1 MAGVLGEINQNLLGL
16 QALARGRQDMDAE
29 RKQLEDQRIA
39 SESLR
44 EYQRTAQEGNP
55 NYEAL
60 SEAALRSPQLASNFL
75 QSVGIA
81 DARRG
86 QDAANYALSAYQN
99 IDNPEEFVRL
109 TQNRINY
116 LQQQG
121 RDPSESVRV
130 LEKYMSGDV
139 ESVRK
144 GTKILA
150 ASLANQGYLDKD
162 IYAST
167 FGAGGGRSMGSTKIL
182 DDGTTIQV
190 TSSGPVVFSPSGEQL
205 TGQAAAD
212 AIRQAN
218 QYGAD
223 IQSARAGG
231 RTSATLDARVAGG
244 GEAQRIESAASEE
257 GKTAVQRRDM
267 WKTQALGA
275 AENIP
280 TLRRAIDLQDQIN
293 TGGGINAIRKAAN
306 YLGVASEDEGE
317 LNSLFG
323 QNILG
328 QLKSTFGGSPT
339 EGEREA
345 LAQAQASFNQT
356 GKINSR
362 LLKNA
367 LKLAEQRVQRGKRAA
382 AADKDQS
389 TIEEIDAA
397 MAITLGDDEGGSG
410 QGVNTP
416 SFSPPAA
423 AQGWSIKPLG
433 Q

>member
-1 MAGVLGEINQNLLGL
+1 MAGIVGGINQNLMGL
-16 QALARGRQDMDAE
+16 QALAAGRQELDQN
-29 RKQLEDQRIA
+29 KKNLEDQRIA
-39 SESLR
+39 AESLR

-55 NYEAL
+55 NYDAL

-86 QDAANYALSAYQN
+86 QDAANYAIGAYQN
-99 IDNPEEFVRL
+99 IDKPEEFVRL

-121 RDPSESVRV
+121 RDPSESVKV
-130 LEKYMSGDV
+130 LEKYMAGDV
-139 ESVRK
+139 ETVRK

-167 FGAGGGRSMGSTKIL
+167 FGAGGGRSLGSTKIL
-182 DDGTTIQV
+182 DDGTTIQA
-190 TSSGPVVFSPSGEQL
+190 TSAGPVVFSPSGEQL

-212 AIRQAN
+212 AIRSAQ

-231 RTSATLDARVAGG
+231 RTAATLDARVQGG
-244 GEAQRIESAASEE
+244 GEAQRVEAVGAEE
-257 GKTAVQRRDM
+257 GKTAVARRDA
-267 WKTQALGA
+267 WKTQALSA

-280 TLRRAIDLQDQIN
+280 TLRRASELQEAIN
-293 TGGGINAIRKAAN
+293 TGGGSNAIRKIAN

-345 LAQAQASFNQT
+345 LAQAQASFTQT

-367 LKLAEQRVQRGKRAA
+367 LKLAEQRVERGKRAA
-382 AADKDQS
+382 KADKDDA
-389 TIEEIDAA
+389 TIEEIEAA
-397 MAITLGDDEGGSG
+397 MAITLGDAEGGSG

-416 SFSPPAA
+416 AFAPPAA
-423 AQGWSIKPLG
+423 TQGWSIKPLG

>member
-1 MAGVLGEINQNLLGL
+1 MAGIMGDVTKNLMGL
-16 QALARGRQDMDAE
+16 QALARGRQEIEEQD
-29 RKQLEDQRIA
+29 RKLENNRAA

-44 EYQRTAQEGNP
+44 RFQMTSQEGNP
-55 NYEAL
+55 DYEAL
-60 SEAALRSPQLASNFL
+60 NEAIINSPELAQNVLAGLGIKEKRQGLEAADFAVKAASTFDNKPQLMQLVKARVDYL
-75 QSVGIA
+75 QS
-81 DARRG
+81 
-86 QDAANYALSAYQN
+86 
-99 IDNPEEFVRL
+99 
-109 TQNRINY
+109 
-116 LQQQG
+116 QG
-121 RDPSESVRV
+121 RDPKDTIEFAETY
-130 LEKYMSGDV
+130 LKGDV
-139 ESVRK
+139 QGAKNGLKAS
-144 GTKILA
+144 A
-150 ASLANQGYLDKD
+150 AALANQGYLDKD
-162 IYAST
+162 IYASM
-167 FGAGGGRSMGSTKIL
+167 FGVGGGRSMGSTKIL

-205 TGQAAAD
+205 TGEAAVN

-244 GEAQRIESAASEE
+244 GEAQRIEAEGSEE

-280 TLRRAIDLQDQIN
+280 TLRRAIDLQEAIN
-293 TGGGINAIRKAAN
+293 TGGGINAIRKVAN
-306 YLGVASEDEGE
+306 YLGVASENEGE

-328 QLKSTFGGSPT
+328 QLKSTFGGNPT

-367 LKLAEQRVQRGKRAA
+367 LKLAGQRVERGKRAA
-382 AADKDQS
+382 KADKDDA
-389 TIEEIDAA
+389 TIEEINAA

-410 QGVNTP
+410 QG
-416 SFSPPAA
+416 
-423 AQGWSIKPLG
+423 WSIKPLG